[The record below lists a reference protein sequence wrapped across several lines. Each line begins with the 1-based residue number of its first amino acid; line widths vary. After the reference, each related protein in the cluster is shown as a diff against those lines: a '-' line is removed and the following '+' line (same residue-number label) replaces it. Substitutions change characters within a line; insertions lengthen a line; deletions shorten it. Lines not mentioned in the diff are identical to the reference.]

1 MFAFLHFAFW
11 YFLRPN
17 RGTPYYIN
25 EWYWLIDY
33 IYNIGR
39 TPHTFF
45 APCKMQKCKVGVIRC
60 YSIRYTSLYGWIPL
74 HFAVKCPHYRVFSP
88 HIGALQSTQNREN
101 IPQDTVQRPLF
112 WFLPSH
118 FFHLDTGW
126 NWLSVSE
133 NRKKRCRRWI
143 LRNFQAIRLQI
154 CHFCLCGQPRKTY
167 HKAAISCPFLH
178 FQDLLMALW
187 ADFLP

>member
-1 MFAFLHFAFW
+1 
-11 YFLRPN
+11 
-17 RGTPYYIN
+17 
-25 EWYWLIDY
+25 
-33 IYNIGR
+33 
-39 TPHTFF
+39 
-45 APCKMQKCKVGVIRC
+45 MQKCKVGVIRC
-60 YSIRYTSLYGWIPL
+60 YSIRYTSLCGWIPL

-118 FFHLDTGW
+118 FYHLDTGW

-143 LRNFQAIRLQI
+143 LRNFQAIHLQI

-178 FQDLLMALW
+178 FQEQYQACRTQKQATSNTLILQNLR
-187 ADFLP
+187 FLQRGEKDGTGICGNLSYLRNLRAIEPLITHCQE

>member
-1 MFAFLHFAFW
+1 MNCMRGDIEIGMKN
-11 YFLRPN
+11 YFYAGKIISFEESKDTWIWKSTTL
-17 RGTPYYIN
+17 
-25 EWYWLIDY
+25 
-33 IYNIGR
+33 
-39 TPHTFF
+39 
-45 APCKMQKCKVGVIRC
+45 
-60 YSIRYTSLYGWIPL
+60 SLCGWIPL
-74 HFAVKCPHYRVFSP
+74 HFAVKCPHYREFSP
-88 HIGALQSTQNREN
+88 HIGALQSTQNRGN

-118 FFHLDTGW
+118 FYHLDAGW

-143 LRNFQAIRLQI
+143 LRNFQAIHLQI

-178 FQDLLMALW
+178 FHDLFMALW